1 MLSFKEVDPSVLGPK
16 YKKNKKTETVKTTE
30 FKSDPE
36 GTKEA
41 IKNVTEEFNNK
52 IANGEIVGTEEV
64 KRAIE
69 NVLNEPKENAVSK
82 PTEYA
87 GPNLKPCPFCS
98 GTAKLVTDMKSLNE
112 DAYFAQIKCLDC
124 GTIGPRAFD
133 KAHDGMFVFDA
144 ISKWNRRK

>member
-16 YKKNKKTETVKTTE
+16 YKKNKKTEMVETTE
-30 FKSDPE
+30 FKSDPK

-41 IKNVTEEFNNK
+41 IKNVTEELNNK
-52 IANGEIVGTEEV
+52 IANGEIIETEKV
-64 KRAIE
+64 KEAIE
-69 NVLNEPKENAVSK
+69 NAVNK

-87 GPNLKPCPFCS
+87 GPNLRPCPFCS
-98 GTAKLVTDMKSLNE
+98 GTAKLVTDMKFGDG

-124 GTIGPRAFD
+124 GTIGPRTFD